1 MKIRIAQM
9 DMGLFTAVLVMLGFG
24 IVLVYSSSFALA
36 QLKFGGADFFLA
48 RQSVR
53 ALLAIACFMVFVNV
67 DYHFW
72 GRISN
77 LVYVFAVIM
86 LLAVL
91 FLPVSH
97 VINGARR
104 WISLGPLSFQVSDF
118 ARMALVLVIARSCE
132 KVGAAI
138 VTIQNFAIMLVK
150 IGVICLLILVEPN
163 MSTAVVLA
171 TVTLAMMF
179 LSGARFTHIGLLF
192 LAALPAALIL
202 ILKTP
207 YRMRRLM
214 AFLHSSGSKE
224 SVGYQTY
231 QSLIGLGNGG
241 FFGVGLGKGEQKYF
255 YLPEPHTDFAI
266 SILGEEIGFFGLMIV
281 ISLFV
286 FIIYRGMKAALHAP
300 DKMGQLLAFGF
311 TMTIAMYTIIHA
323 SVGSGLIPTTG
334 IPLPFLSYGGMSLVF
349 MMSSMGVVLNISSQS
364 RYGMVSPGTF
374 PSGKSVGP
382 RRKNIIDRI
391 EMRKH
396 QQRRA

>member
-9 DMGLFTAVLVMLGFG
+9 DMGLFTAILVMLGFG

-53 ALLAIACFMVFVNV
+53 ALLAIAFFMVFVNV

-77 LVYVFAVIM
+77 LIYVMAILM

-97 VINGARR
+97 VINGAKR

-118 ARMALVLVIARSCE
+118 ARMALVLVIARGCE
-132 KVGAAI
+132 KAGAEI
-138 VTIQNFAIMLVK
+138 EKIQTFAKMLVK
-150 IGVICLLILVEPN
+150 IGAVCLLILVEPN
-163 MSTAVVLA
+163 MSTAVVLGA
-171 TVTLAMMF
+171 VTLAMIF
-179 LSGARFTHIGLLF
+179 LSGARITHIGLLVV
-192 LAALPAALIL
+192 AALPVIVVL

-207 YRMRRLM
+207 YRMRRLL
-214 AFLHSSGSKE
+214 AFLHGSGSKD

-266 SILGEEIGFFGLMIV
+266 SILGEEIGFFGLMLV

-286 FIIYRGMKAALHAP
+286 FIIYRGMQAALHAP

-349 MMSSMGVVLNISSQS
+349 MMSSMGIVLNISSQS
-364 RYGMVSPGTF
+364 RYGLGSPAKFQT
-374 PSGKSVGP
+374 GKSFEAS
-382 RRKNIIDRI
+382 R
-391 EMRKH
+391 
-396 QQRRA
+396 